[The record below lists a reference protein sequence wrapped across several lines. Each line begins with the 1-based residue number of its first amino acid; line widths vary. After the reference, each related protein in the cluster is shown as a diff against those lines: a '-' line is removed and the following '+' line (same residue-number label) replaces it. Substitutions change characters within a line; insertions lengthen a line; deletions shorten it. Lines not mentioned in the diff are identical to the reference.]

1 MNTRVWWIAAA
12 ATVALAALGSPAAAG
27 RVEPGGNGRPVPA
40 SLRCDHVVDADS
52 LVAHLARGGRFLC
65 SGITVQGAVD
75 LTAIGVVQGVVACRG
90 CTFTGRVDGQHV
102 VFERELDLVETTFAR
117 DVDFGGAHFEQPV
130 LFGVAATTDRC
141 GALVETGVQPPPE
154 FRRSAD
160 FAYATFDDL
169 AVFEGMRFLG
179 KANFTSSRFRAVAR
193 IGNAGFCGAAS
204 FADASFSREAVFS
217 HATFARVDFAGAVFA
232 RPADFRQATFGPT
245 ADFSETTFAGRADF
259 SQISV
264 PGSASFASAHFGAGA
279 YFEQVRLGRI
289 VAADWPALAAPVRG
303 PRPLLVFEDA
313 SVDGPLTL
321 KGAELFGGVRL
332 NSISARAI
340 VIEQAE
346 FDSRSALFMSDVTAA
361 ALSISPD
368 DLAQHLRAPAAAER
382 LAALRMVEATAKTD
396 GNLGRAND
404 ARYQIQVLESADDWW
419 PQRVGDAALYR
430 WVAGYFVQ
438 PLRPVVWLVVAILV
452 AASLRAVH
460 RQAEDAEQPR
470 KPGRV
475 ARAAGRFAAELAY
488 TITPGGDKDQKP
500 PLRRA
505 ELTVYA
511 VLLGCFVLSLA
522 NTNPTLRQMVEG
534 LL

>member
-1 MNTRVWWIAAA
+1 MNSRVWWIAAA
-12 ATVALAALGSPAAAG
+12 ATVALAAVGSPAAAAG
-27 RVEPGGNGRPVPA
+27 VELGGTGRPDRAP
-40 SLRCDHVVDADS
+40 LRCDNVVDADA
-52 LVAHLARGGRFLC
+52 LVAHLGRGGRFLC
-65 SGITVQGAVD
+65 SGITVRGAVE
-75 LTAIGVVQGVVACRG
+75 LTAIGVVRGVVACRG
-90 CTFTGRVDGQHV
+90 CTFTDRVDAQHV
-102 VFERELDLVETTFAR
+102 VFERELDLVETSFER

-130 LFGVAATTDRC
+130 LFGVAATAVQCD
-141 GALVETGVQPPPE
+141 ALVDPRVQSPPV

-169 AVFEGMRFLG
+169 AVFEGMRFG
-179 KANFTSSRFRAVAR
+179 GRADFTSARFRAVAR
-193 IGNAGFCGAAS
+193 LGNTRFCAPVS
-204 FADASFSREAVFS
+204 FADASFSREGVFS
-217 HATFARVDFAGAVFA
+217 HAAFARVDFTGAVFA
-232 RPADFRQATFGPT
+232 RPTDFRHATFGPV
-245 ADFSETTFAGRADF
+245 ADFTETTFAGRANF

-264 PGSASFASAHFGAGA
+264 PRRASFASAHFLAGA
-279 YFEQVRLGRI
+279 YFEQMLLGQI
-289 VAADWPALAAPVRG
+289 ALADWPGLAAAGRG
-303 PRPLLVFEDA
+303 PRPLLLFDHA

-321 KGAELFGGVRL
+321 KGATLYGGVQL
-332 NSISARAI
+332 NSLSARAI

-346 FDSRSALFMSDVTAA
+346 FDDASALFMSDVTAG

-368 DLAQHLRAPAAAER
+368 DLAKHLRAPRAQR
-382 LAALRMVEATAKTD
+382 LAALRMVEATAKMD
-396 GNLGRAND
+396 GDLSRAND
-404 ARYQIQVLESADDWW
+404 ARYEIQVLESADDSW

-438 PLRPVVWLVVAILV
+438 PLRPVMWLVVAILV

-475 ARAAGRFAAELAY
+475 ALAAGRFAAELAY

>member
-1 MNTRVWWIAAA
+1 MNTRFWWIAAA
-12 ATVALAALGSPAAAG
+12 ATIALAAVGSPAAAA
-27 RVEPGGNGRPVPA
+27 RVEPGGTGRPERA
-40 SLRCDHVVDADS
+40 SLRCDHVVDGDA
-52 LVAHLARGGRFLC
+52 LVAHLARGGHFLC
-65 SGITVQGAVD
+65 SGITVRGGVD
-75 LTAIGVVQGVVACRG
+75 LTAIGVVRGVVACRG
-90 CTFTGRVDGQHV
+90 CTFTGRVDAQHV

-130 LFGVAATTDRC
+130 LFGFAATADAC
-141 GALVETGVQPPPE
+141 DALVDPRVHSPPV

-179 KANFTSSRFRAVAR
+179 RADFTSTRFRAATR
-193 IGNAGFCGAAS
+193 LGNTRFCAAVS
-204 FADASFSREAVFS
+204 FADASFSREGVFS
-217 HATFARVDFAGAVFA
+217 HAAFDRVDFTGAVFA
-232 RPADFRQATFGPT
+232 RPADFRHATFGPI
-245 ADFSETTFAGRADF
+245 ADFTETTFAGRADF

-264 PGSASFASAHFGAGA
+264 PGKASFASAHFVAGA
-279 YFEQVRLGRI
+279 YFEQVQLGRI
-289 VAADWPALAAPVRG
+289 VPADWPALATPRRA
-303 PRPLLVFEDA
+303 PRPNLVFEYA

-321 KGAELFGGVRL
+321 KGAALFGDVRL
-332 NSISARAI
+332 NDASARAI

-346 FDSRSALFMSDVTAA
+346 FDSKSALFMTDVAA
-361 ALSISPD
+361 GALSISPD
-368 DLAQHLRAPAAAER
+368 DLARHLRASRAER

-396 GNLGRAND
+396 GDLGRAND
-404 ARYQIQVLESADDWW
+404 ARYEIQVLESADDSW

-452 AASLRAVH
+452 AASLRALH
-460 RQAEDAEQPR
+460 RQAEDAEQDR
-470 KPGRV
+470 TPGRV
-475 ARAAGRFAAELAY
+475 ALAASRFAAELAY

>member
-12 ATVALAALGSPAAAG
+12 ATVALAAVGSPAAAA
-27 RVEPGGNGRPVPA
+27 RVEPGGNGRPERA
-40 SLRCDHVVDADS
+40 SLPCDNVLDADV

-65 SGITVQGAVD
+65 SGITVKGAVD
-75 LTAIGVVQGVVACRG
+75 LTAIGVVRGVVACRG
-90 CTFTGRVDGQHV
+90 CTFTGRVDARHV
-102 VFERELDLVETTFAR
+102 VFQRELDLVETTFER

-130 LFGVAATTDRC
+130 FFGVAATAVDCDGLIDPR
-141 GALVETGVQPPPE
+141 VPPPE
-154 FRRSAD
+154 FRRSAN
-160 FAYATFDDL
+160 FAYATFADL
-169 AVFEGMRFLG
+169 AIFEGMRFLG
-179 KANFTSSRFRAVAR
+179 KADFTSTRFRAVAR
-193 IGNAGFCGAAS
+193 LGATRFCAAVS
-204 FADASFSREAVFS
+204 FADASFSRESVFS
-217 HATFARVDFAGAVFA
+217 HAAFDRVVDYTGAVFA
-232 RPADFRQATFGPT
+232 RPADFRDARFGPIANFT
-245 ADFSETTFAGRADF
+245 ETTFAARADF
-259 SQISV
+259 SRITA
-264 PGSASFASAHFGAGA
+264 PRGASFDSARFMAGA
-279 YFEQVRLGRI
+279 YFEQVLLGQNDS
-289 VAADWPALAAPVRG
+289 AYWPGLAAAGRG
-303 PRPLLVFEDA
+303 PRPLLLFDNA

-321 KGAELFGGVRL
+321 KGARLYGGVQL
-332 NSISARAI
+332 NAVSAQEI

-346 FDSRSALFMSDVTAA
+346 FDSRSVLFMSDVTAA

-368 DLAQHLRAPAAAER
+368 DLAQHLEAKPAER

-396 GNLGRAND
+396 GDLGRAND
-404 ARYQIQVLESADDWW
+404 ARYEIQVLESTDDPL

-438 PLRPVVWLVVAILV
+438 PLRPVVWLVLAILV
-452 AASLRAVH
+452 AASLRAVQ
-460 RQAEDAEQPR
+460 RQAENAQQSR

-475 ARAAGRFAAELAY
+475 ALAAGRFAAELAY

>member
-12 ATVALAALGSPAAAG
+12 ATVALAAVGSPAAAA
-27 RVEPGGNGRPVPA
+27 RVEPGGSGRPERA
-40 SLRCDHVVDADS
+40 SLRCDHVVDADA

-65 SGITVQGAVD
+65 SGITVKGTVD
-75 LTAIGVVQGVVACRG
+75 LTAIGVVQSVVACHG

-130 LFGVAATTDRC
+130 LFGVAATADPC
-141 GALVETGVQPPPE
+141 GALVDTRVQPPPV
-154 FRRSAD
+154 FGRSAD

-169 AVFEGMRFLG
+169 AIFEGMRFLG
-179 KANFTSSRFRAVAR
+179 RADFTSTRFRAVAR
-193 IGNAGFCGAAS
+193 LGNARFCGAAS
-204 FADASFSREAVFS
+204 FADASFSREGVFS
-217 HATFARVDFAGAVFA
+217 HATFDRVDFTGAVFA

-264 PGSASFASAHFGAGA
+264 PGRASFDSAHFLAGA

-289 VAADWPALAAPVRG
+289 VAADWPALATPGRG
-303 PRPLLVFEDA
+303 PRPFLLFEYA

-332 NSISARAI
+332 NSVSAGAI

-346 FDSRSALFMSDVTAA
+346 FDRRSALFMSDVTAG

-368 DLAQHLRAPAAAER
+368 DLARHLRASPAER

-396 GNLGRAND
+396 GDLGRAND
-404 ARYQIQVLESADDWW
+404 ARYQIQVLENADDSW

-438 PLRPVVWLVVAILV
+438 PLRPVVWLAVAILV
-452 AASLRAVH
+452 AASLRAVR
-460 RQAEDAEQPR
+460 RQADDAEQPR